1 MKTQRR
7 RRKEGKTDYGARLAL
22 LKSGKTRVVIR
33 KSNRYLLV
41 QLVESDNAQ
50 DNVIARVSSEDLF
63 GKGWPKE
70 RAGSLKSLAA
80 AYLTGFM
87 LGKKFKGKIKEA
99 VLDIGLQRNVGGS
112 RIYATLKG
120 ILDAGLNVVHN
131 PEALP
136 SMERIK
142 ENKKISE
149 TFEKIKESLGK

>member
-7 RRKEGKTDYGARLAL
+7 RRSEGKTDYKARLAL
-22 LKSGKTRVVIR
+22 LKSEKTRVVVR
-33 KSNRYLLV
+33 KSNRYVLV
-41 QLVESDNAQ
+41 QLVESDKAQ
-50 DNVIARVSSEDLF
+50 DRTIGRVSSKDLME
-63 GKGWPKE
+63 KGWPKE

-99 VLDIGLQRNVGGS
+99 VLDIGLQRNAKES
-112 RIYATLKG
+112 RIYAVLKG

-142 ENKKISE
+142 ENKKISG
-149 TFEKIKESLGK
+149 TFEKIKENLK